1 MKELNTFREFL
12 KEDQMEKVN
21 VRRAYEEAYKNETGN
36 RIDIQSFDFDEVE
49 KKEVIVIK
57 DLVSNGEEL
66 GDVTLVNTGDGY
78 NIGY

>member
-66 GDVTLVNTGDGY
+66 GDVTLVNSGDGY

>member
-21 VRRAYEEAYKNETGN
+21 VRRAYEEAYKNETGD

-66 GDVTLVNTGDGY
+66 GDVTLVNTGRGY
-78 NIGY
+78 HLSF

>member
-78 NIGY
+78 NIRY